1 MYLKHFLPHV
11 LWTFLTSC
19 TLNISYLICFELLSP
34 HVLWTFLTSYAVNIS
49 HLMYFEHFHG
59 SPVVAEDDFCMLQL
73 LFNLSDIFPFWFLL
87 FLPASSS
94 SDSFFFFIQM
104 VFEFDLALLFFEN
117 NNNNNKK
124 TRWLGNSGPLCW
136 ESELWKVLSFTPGES
151 QESFSCSV
159 YCQEF
164 HLSNFWLSDL
174 FKFICA

>member
-19 TLNISYLICFELLSP
+19 TLNISYLICCEHFTP
-34 HVLWTFLTSYAVNIS
+34 HVLWTFPWQSCSSWRRFLYVAIIIQ
-49 HLMYFEHFHG
+49 FKRHF
-59 SPVVAEDDFCMLQL
+59 SFLILAL
-73 LFNLSDIFPFWFLL
+73 LARLL
-87 FLPASSS
+87 FLWLL
-94 SDSFFFFIQM
+94 FFFFIQM
-104 VFEFDLALLFFEN
+104 VFEFDLALLFFE